1 MRRVNPASETPRCP
15 VCGVHP
21 HLCFCAGFPVFATR
35 TRFVFLQHSQETLK
49 PTNSAR
55 LACRI
60 LSSSSITAWSRTAPP
75 PFPVGTILLYPS
87 VEATPLDPLELAES
101 ALIVIPDGTWSQA
114 SRIANVLGKKAL
126 QRRTLPLGNASA
138 WSVRLSDDP
147 ERISSAQ
154 AAAMVL
160 RLAGE
165 DAPADFLFGAVAESG
180 RRILS
185 MRGLSERLPKG
196 APARPRDADPAAK

>member
-1 MRRVNPASETPRCP
+1 MRRVNPASEIPRCP

-21 HLCFCAGFPVFATR
+21 HLCFCAGFSSFATR
-35 TRFVFLQHSQETLK
+35 TRFVFLQHSQEALK

-55 LACRI
+55 LACHI
-60 LSSSSITAWSRTAPP
+60 LSSASIATWSRTAPP
-75 PFPVGTILLYPS
+75 PFPPETILLYPS
-87 VEATPLDPLELAES
+87 AEAIPLAAEELTES

-114 SRIANVLGKKAL
+114 SRIASVLGKRPIV
-126 QRRTLPLGNASA
+126 RRTLPLGNS
-138 WSVRLSDDP
+138 SVRQSDDP

-160 RLAGE
+160 HLAGE
-165 DAPADFLFGAVAESG
+165 TIPATSLFEAVAESG

-185 MRGLSERLPKG
+185 MRGMKRETGQHGESG
-196 APARPRDADPAAK
+196 